1 MKLDFLLLRDNTFGE
16 YCLYC
21 HAETVTWIVVD
32 GRKRCTCSSCGRE
45 AERAVVIDPRICWW
59 TDSDG
64 EYWHES
70 AGVFVRDRRARFLFF
85 QRTAFPYSL
94 TVPAG
99 HVERGEEPK
108 CAAARELWE
117 EVGIRDAHGGLRLVA
132 DEYLK
137 GDVCRRGSDA
147 HRWHAY
153 LLEVDEHRE
162 AGAQG
167 EVTVNE
173 EGEAP
178 VWLTLD
184 EARSR
189 QTTFAVERIIDL
201 HSGKLLPGGTRT
213 PTGPHAPGVPRAP
226 GGLRT
231 PAAPRTPADLR
242 NPGETWQ
249 DPSDRSR
256 A

>member
-1 MKLDFLLLRDNTFGE
+1 MKIDFLRLRASTYGE

-32 GRKRCTCSSCGRE
+32 GRKRCTCASCGRE
-45 AERAVVIDPRICWW
+45 AERAIVVDPGICWW
-59 TDSDG
+59 TDADG

-70 AGVFVRDRRARFLFF
+70 AGVFVRDSQARFLFF

-117 EVGIRDAHGGLRLVA
+117 EVGIRVANGDLRLIA

-162 AGAQG
+162 SGAHS

-184 EARSR
+184 QARSR
-189 QTTFAVERIIDL
+189 QPTFAVERIIDR
-201 HSGKLLPGGTRT
+201 HRERLLPAVPGT
-213 PTGPHAPGVPRAP
+213 PPPR
-226 GGLRT
+226 
-231 PAAPRTPADLR
+231 
-242 NPGETWQ
+242 
-249 DPSDRSR
+249 
-256 A
+256 

>member
-1 MKLDFLLLRDNTFGE
+1 MNIDFLRLRDDPHGE
-16 YCLYC
+16 FCLYC
-21 HAETVTWIVVD
+21 HAEAVTWMVVD
-32 GRKRCTCSSCGRE
+32 GRKRCSCAACGRE
-45 AERAVVIDPRICWW
+45 AERAVVVDPRVSWW
-59 TDSDG
+59 TDAAG

-99 HVERGEEPK
+99 HVERGEDAE

-117 EVGIRDAHGGLRLVA
+117 EVGIRAAEGSLRLVA
-132 DEYLK
+132 DAYLR

-153 LLEVDEHRE
+153 LLAVDDYRE
-162 AGAQG
+162 AAAGG
-167 EVTVNE
+167 EVTVKE

-184 EARSR
+184 QARSR
-189 QTTFAVERIIDL
+189 RTTFAVERII
-201 HSGKLLPGGTRT
+201 GQCAEKLLADGF
-213 PTGPHAPGVPRAP
+213 PRAS
-226 GGLRT
+226 
-231 PAAPRTPADLR
+231 
-242 NPGETWQ
+242 E
-249 DPSDRSR
+249 
-256 A
+256 

>member
-1 MKLDFLLLRDNTFGE
+1 MKLDLLLLRVNTYGE

-21 HAETVTWIVVD
+21 HAEAVTWIVVD
-32 GRKRCTCSSCGRE
+32 GRKRCTCASCGRE
-45 AERAVVIDPRICWW
+45 AERALIVDPRICWW
-59 TDSDG
+59 TDADG

-70 AGVFVRDRRARFLFF
+70 AGVFVRDRHARFLFF

-99 HVERGEEPK
+99 HVERGEQPRG
-108 CAAARELWE
+108 AAARELWE
-117 EVGIRDAHGGLRLVA
+117 EVGFRVPNEDLQLVA

-153 LLEVDEHRE
+153 LLEADEPRE
-162 AGAQG
+162 AGAER

-184 EARSR
+184 QARSY
-189 QTTFAVERIIDL
+189 QTTFAVERIIDR
-201 HSGKLLPGGTRT
+201 HSERLL
-213 PTGPHAPGVPRAP
+213 ADVPRTA
-226 GGLRT
+226 GDERRQG
-231 PAAPRTPADLR
+231 
-242 NPGETWQ
+242 
-249 DPSDRSR
+249 PSDDGSR
-256 A
+256 T

>member
-1 MKLDFLLLRDNTFGE
+1 MKIDFPLLRDDTCRE

-21 HAETVTWIVVD
+21 RAEAVTWIVVD
-32 GRKRCTCSSCGRE
+32 GRKSCTCASCGRE
-45 AERAVVIDPRICWW
+45 AERAVVIDPRISWW
-59 TDSDG
+59 TDADG

-70 AGVFVRDRRARFLFF
+70 AGVFVRDRSARFLFF
-85 QRTAFPYSL
+85 QRTAFPYRL

-99 HVERGEEPK
+99 HVERGEEPR
-108 CAAARELWE
+108 CAAARELGE
-117 EVGIRDAHGGLRLVA
+117 EVGIRGMEGDLRLVA
-132 DEYLK
+132 DEYLR

-153 LLEVDEHRE
+153 LLEVDERRE
-162 AGAQG
+162 SGIQG

-184 EARSR
+184 QARAGR
-189 QTTFAVERIIDL
+189 PTFAVERLIEQ
-201 HSGKLLPGGTRT
+201 HSERLL
-213 PTGPHAPGVPRAP
+213 AAVPRS
-226 GGLRT
+226 
-231 PAAPRTPADLR
+231 ADER
-242 NPGETWQ
+242 KQ
-249 DPSDRSR
+249 DPSDGSR

>member
-1 MKLDFLLLRDNTFGE
+1 MRIDFLRLRGDTDTYGE

-21 HAETVTWIVVD
+21 HAETVRWVVVD
-32 GRKRCTCSSCGRE
+32 GRKRCTCGSCGRE
-45 AERAVVIDPRICWW
+45 AERAIIVDPRISWW
-59 TDSDG
+59 TDTEG

-85 QRTAFPYSL
+85 QRTAFPYCL

-99 HVERGEEPK
+99 HVERGEDPK

-117 EVGIRDAHGGLRLVA
+117 EVGIRGANGDLRLVA
-132 DEYLK
+132 DEYFK

-162 AGAQG
+162 TGDPR

-184 EARSR
+184 QARSCR
-189 QTTFAVERIIDL
+189 TTFAVERIIDQYSESL
-201 HSGKLLPGGTRT
+201 LAAVPRLPGEQR
-213 PTGPHAPGVPRAP
+213 
-226 GGLRT
+226 
-231 PAAPRTPADLR
+231 
-242 NPGETWQ
+242 Q
-249 DPSDRSR
+249 DPPDGSR

>member
-1 MKLDFLLLRDNTFGE
+1 MNIDFLLLRDNPQGE
-16 YCLYC
+16 FCLYC
-21 HAETVTWIVVD
+21 HAEAVTWIVVD
-32 GRKRCTCSSCGRE
+32 GRKRCTCASCGRA
-45 AERAVVIDPRICWW
+45 AERAIVVDPRIRWW
-59 TDSDG
+59 TDTDG

-99 HVERGEEPK
+99 HVERGEEPE

-117 EVGIRDAHGGLRLVA
+117 EVGIRAAKGGLRLVA
-132 DEYLK
+132 DDYLR

-153 LLEVDEHRE
+153 LLEVDEPRE
-162 AGAQG
+162 AGARR
-167 EVTVNE
+167 EVTVKE

-184 EARSR
+184 EARSCR
-189 QTTFAVERIIDL
+189 TTFAVERIIGQY
-201 HSGKLLPGGTRT
+201 SERLL
-213 PTGPHAPGVPRAP
+213 
-226 GGLRT
+226 
-231 PAAPRTPADLR
+231 AAVPRTPK
-242 NPGETWQ
+242 
-249 DPSDRSR
+249 
-256 A
+256 

>member
-1 MKLDFLLLRDNTFGE
+1 MNIDFLRLRDDPHGE
-16 YCLYC
+16 FCLYC
-21 HAETVTWIVVD
+21 HAEAVTWRIAD
-32 GRKRCTCSSCGRE
+32 GRKCCACAACGRE
-45 AERAVVIDPRICWW
+45 AQRAIVVDPCVSWW
-59 TDSDG
+59 TDADG

-99 HVERGEEPK
+99 HVERGEDPE

-117 EVGIRDAHGGLRLVA
+117 EVGIRAAKGSLRLVT
-132 DEYLK
+132 DEELR

-153 LLEVDEHRE
+153 LLEVDESRE
-162 AGAQG
+162 AGGGG
-167 EVTVNE
+167 EVTVQE

-184 EARSR
+184 QARSR
-189 QTTFAVERIIDL
+189 RTTFAVEHII
-201 HSGKLLPGGTRT
+201 GQWAERLLADGG
-213 PTGPHAPGVPRAP
+213 
-226 GGLRT
+226 
-231 PAAPRTPADLR
+231 PRTSR
-242 NPGETWQ
+242 
-249 DPSDRSR
+249 RSW
-256 A
+256 